1 MRERISLFRLFSPS
15 FFIPLFPF
23 FSAFFLSSFLSVL
36 CSFLV
41 FVYPVLSVI
50 SVLCSWLGRPENA
63 HSFGRTSHR
72 HSVFLC
78 IVYHVHWCF
87 AGLDMYHLD
96 KDNAWLREVKSQ
108 MASVGV
114 LNRCWLYVEFM
125 LNRCEVCVDFLWIV
139 YVGSMLTRCWIR
151 AEYVLNLCGLYDGF
165 MLIRCWIDVEYV
177 LNLCGLYVEFMWI
190 ICRIE

>member
-1 MRERISLFRLFSPS
+1 MNLPSIHFLLLCWWVMRERISLFRLFSPS

-50 SVLCSWLGRPENA
+50 SVLCSWLGRLENA
-63 HSFGRTSHR
+63 HFFGRTSHR

-78 IVYHVHWCF
+78 IFYHVHWCF
-87 AGLDMYHLD
+87 AGLGWGGVGLISQRPKKTDRSSARGKDHLD
-96 KDNAWLREVKSQ
+96 KDNAWLPWEVKSQ

-125 LNRCEVCVDFLWIV
+125 LNRCEVCVDFLWI
-139 YVGSMLTRCWIR
+139 
-151 AEYVLNLCGLYDGF
+151 
-165 MLIRCWIDVEYV
+165 
-177 LNLCGLYVEFMWI
+177 
-190 ICRIE
+190 ICRIYVD